1 MSSTKVLLL
10 IGLFFSAGAWSQSCP
25 DFLQGEYRRL
35 HSTEDVNL
43 CERFS
48 GKALLV
54 VNTASHCGFTSQ
66 FEGLEALHQRYG
78 DRGLAVVGFASNDFN
93 QEAASEEEAASVC
106 YENFGV
112 TFTMFAPTGV
122 KGEDANTLFKELARQ
137 TQAPGWNF
145 NKYLVSPQGKVVK
158 HFESDVAPDAKELN
172 QAIEALLN

>member
-1 MSSTKVLLL
+1 MSPAKLLLL
-10 IGLFFSAGAWSQSCP
+10 ISLFFSAGAWAQNCP
-25 DFLQGEYRRL
+25 EFLQGEYRRL

-43 CERFS
+43 CERFA
-48 GKALLV
+48 GKTLLV

-66 FEGLEALHQRYG
+66 FKGLEALHQRYG
-78 DRGLAVVGFASNDFN
+78 DQGLAVVGFASDDFN

-112 TFTMFAPTGV
+112 TFTMFAPTSV
-122 KGEDANTLFKELARQ
+122 KGEAANPLFKELAKQ

-158 HFESDVAPDAKELN
+158 HFESDVAPDAPELN
-172 QAIEALLN
+172 QAIKTLLN

>member
-1 MSSTKVLLL
+1 MSPAKALLL
-10 IGLFFSAGAWSQSCP
+10 ISLFFSSGVWAQSCP
-25 DFLQGEYRRL
+25 VFLQGEYRRL
-35 HSTEDVNL
+35 HSTEDVDL

-54 VNTASHCGFTSQ
+54 VNTASHCGFSSQ
-66 FEGLEALHQRYG
+66 FKGFEALHQRYG

-93 QEAASEEEAASVC
+93 QEADSEEEAASVC

-112 TFTMFAPTGV
+112 TFTMFAPTSV
-122 KGEDANTLFKELARQ
+122 KGEGANPLFKELAQQ

-145 NKYLVSPQGKVVK
+145 NKYLVSPQGEVVQ
-158 HFESDVAPDAKELN
+158 HFESEVAPESKELK